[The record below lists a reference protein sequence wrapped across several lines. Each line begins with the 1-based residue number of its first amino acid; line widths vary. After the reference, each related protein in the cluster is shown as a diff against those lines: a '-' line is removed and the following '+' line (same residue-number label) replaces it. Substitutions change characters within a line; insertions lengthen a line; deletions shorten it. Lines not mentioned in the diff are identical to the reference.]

1 MAQKH
6 RRSNREAK
14 KPKQEKK
21 TKPTVST
28 SPIAALH
35 GNPARSFAA
44 RRK

>member
-14 KPKQEKK
+14 KPKQKK
-21 TKPTVST
+21 IKAVAAA
-28 SPIAALH
+28 SPFAASH
-35 GNPARSFAA
+35 SNPARGFSG

>member
-14 KPKQEKK
+14 KPKQKK
-21 TKPTVST
+21 AKAVVSA
-28 SPIAALH
+28 SPLAASH
-35 GNPARSFAA
+35 SNPARFIAG